1 MAAITVEEIQ
11 RDFGSYL
18 RQVRNGARL
27 LIFEANRPV
36 AELRP
41 VADQQPADSREEI
54 TVEPEIQQVYGELRN
69 LVARSVEDPSL
80 GPEVDRARH
89 RLHTLQVREV
99 ELMERRAA
107 SRLHFDPVEGERLL
121 EWAESLLE
129 E

>member
-1 MAAITVEEIQ
+1 MAAITIEEIQ
-11 RDFGSYL
+11 RDFVSYF

-27 LIFEANRPV
+27 LILEADRPV

-41 VADQQPADSREEI
+41 IADRQPADGPEQI
-54 TVEPEIQQVYGELRN
+54 TLEPEIQQVYGELRN
-69 LVARSVEDPSL
+69 LVARSAEDPSL
-80 GPEVDRARH
+80 GPEIDRARH

-99 ELMERRAA
+99 ELMEKRAA

-129 E
+129 R